1 MECVRNTDRT
11 VTDKGREPSGEGSR
25 PPGPGNGSC
34 HDLEEKADYFKW
46 MLDEYEGNAYL
57 SDMETYE
64 LLYLNPSSC
73 ETLGRKFE
81 QAAGKK
87 CYEVIQGRTSPC
99 PFCTNHLLTE
109 DEFYEWEFYNPVL
122 ERTFLIKDRI
132 VNWEGRRA
140 RLELSHDNY
149 SMEYNLAKKDREK
162 EAIVRTIPGG
172 FARMDAED
180 MKKVLWY
187 GGGFLEIIE
196 YTKEQFESEL
206 HSRCDYIHP
215 DDQERT
221 LRVMEDSRK
230 NGKDTSIEARII
242 TRSGR
247 TKILTVT
254 FSFVNGEDSWDGI
267 PSFYSVGI
275 DMTSERE
282 EQQRQRVA
290 LEEAYQAAHVASMA
304 KTNFLSSMSHDIR
317 TPMNAIMGMAAIAQS
332 NIDSPEKIRDCLNKI
347 GTSSR
352 HLLSLINEVLDMSKI
367 ESGKI
372 DLNPEKVNLP
382 DMIQNIT
389 DICRP
394 LVIEKKLE
402 FQISI
407 GQVRHENVVADGDRL
422 QQILM
427 NLLSNAIKYT
437 LEQGRIIL
445 RINELYSPSP
455 GKSQY
460 EFICIDSGI
469 GISEEF
475 IPRIFEPF
483 TRAEDPRISKLQ
495 GTGLGMTITENIVRM
510 MNGSID
516 VQSEPGKGSRFTV
529 SVPLE
534 LCLEKE
540 EYGDELAGLPVLV
553 VDDDRITCES
563 AAALLDELGMRG
575 HWVMSGREAVHL
587 IVKAHEEKD
596 DYFAVILDW
605 KMPEMDGLETVRA
618 IREKLDTD
626 VPIII
631 VSAYDYSEIEDEFLQ
646 AGADAFITK
655 PLFKSKMLQV
665 LHVFLSSDSGDERN
679 VQEENIH
686 TRMDCKKIL
695 LAEDNDMNR
704 EIAVELLQMQNILV
718 DAVENGQRAV
728 EAFEASAIGE
738 YNAVLMDIQMPV
750 MNGYDATTA
759 IRSLNRYD
767 AGTVPII
774 ALTADAFTADVAK
787 ARSKGMNDH
796 IAKPI
801 EIKRLLDVLNKWME

>member
-1 MECVRNTDRT
+1 
-11 VTDKGREPSGEGSR
+11 
-25 PPGPGNGSC
+25 
-34 HDLEEKADYFKW
+34 
-46 MLDEYEGNAYL
+46 
-57 SDMETYE
+57 
-64 LLYLNPSSC
+64 
-73 ETLGRKFE
+73 
-81 QAAGKK
+81 
-87 CYEVIQGRTSPC
+87 
-99 PFCTNHLLTE
+99 
-109 DEFYEWEFYNPVL
+109 
-122 ERTFLIKDRI
+122 
-132 VNWEGRRA
+132 
-140 RLELSHDNY
+140 
-149 SMEYNLAKKDREK
+149 
-162 EAIVRTIPGG
+162 
-172 FARMDAED
+172 
-180 MKKVLWY
+180 
-187 GGGFLEIIE
+187 
-196 YTKEQFESEL
+196 
-206 HSRCDYIHP
+206 
-215 DDQERT
+215 
-221 LRVMEDSRK
+221 MEDSRK

-437 LEQGRIIL
+437 PEQGRIIL

-483 TRAEDPRISKLQ
+483 TRAEDPASAKLQ
-495 GTGLGMTITENIVRM
+495 GTGLGMTIT
-510 MNGSID
+510 G
-516 VQSEPGKGSRFTV
+516 
-529 SVPLE
+529 
-534 LCLEKE
+534 
-540 EYGDELAGLPVLV
+540 EY
-553 VDDDRITCES
+553 C
-563 AAALLDELGMRG
+563 
-575 HWVMSGREAVHL
+575 
-587 IVKAHEEKD
+587 
-596 DYFAVILDW
+596 
-605 KMPEMDGLETVRA
+605 
-618 IREKLDTD
+618 
-626 VPIII
+626 
-631 VSAYDYSEIEDEFLQ
+631 Q
-646 AGADAFITK
+646 N
-655 PLFKSKMLQV
+655 
-665 LHVFLSSDSGDERN
+665 DERF
-679 VQEENIH
+679 H
-686 TRMDCKKIL
+686 
-695 LAEDNDMNR
+695 
-704 EIAVELLQMQNILV
+704 
-718 DAVENGQRAV
+718 
-728 EAFEASAIGE
+728 
-738 YNAVLMDIQMPV
+738 
-750 MNGYDATTA
+750 
-759 IRSLNRYD
+759 
-767 AGTVPII
+767 
-774 ALTADAFTADVAK
+774 
-787 ARSKGMNDH
+787 
-796 IAKPI
+796 
-801 EIKRLLDVLNKWME
+801 